1 METKNE
7 NVINGLNNLI
17 EINNDR
23 VEGYKKASEELED
36 TELKPLFYEMAR
48 KSREFGGV
56 LTGEVRTLGGTPAEG
71 TKTAGKFYRVWMDV
85 KAAFAGHDKK
95 AILETC
101 EYGEDAAQA
110 EYEDVLK
117 SEDLNTNS
125 AIKSLVLE
133 QKASLREDHDKIK
146 SLRDAARAS
155 N

>member
-1 METKNE
+1 
-7 NVINGLNNLI
+7 
-17 EINNDR
+17 
-23 VEGYKKASEELED
+23 
-36 TELKPLFYEMAR
+36 
-48 KSREFGGV
+48 
-56 LTGEVRTLGGTPAEG
+56 
-71 TKTAGKFYRVWMDV
+71 MDV

-110 EYEDVLK
+110 EYDDVLK
-117 SEDLNTNS
+117 SEDLNTNAS
-125 AIKSLVLE
+125 VKSLVLE